1 MQTHG
6 LAKDAV
12 VGGAFVAAAV
22 ASGSALLYYLSLPDH
37 SGPGNSSPPPEGL
50 GLIYGAALGCIVGI
64 AVVSMAQRSLLCG
77 AASFVLAFA
86 AGALVWLVVGS
97 GTLGDRV
104 GDCLL
109 GLLVLGP
116 AAVVGLAL
124 GSLSLLLRQR
134 SERRD
139 AAR

>member
-1 MQTHG
+1 VQRQG
-6 LAKDAV
+6 LAKGAV
-12 VGGAFVAAAV
+12 VGGAFVAAATV
-22 ASGSALLYYLSLPDH
+22 AGSALLYYLSLPDH
-37 SGPGNSSPPPEGL
+37 TGPENSSPPPEGL

-64 AVVSMAQRSLLCG
+64 AAVTALQRSLLRA
-77 AASFVLAFA
+77 AASFAVAFVI
-86 AGALVWLVVGS
+86 GACVWLLTGS
-97 GTLGDRV
+97 GTISDRV

-116 AAVVGLAL
+116 AAIVGLAL

-134 SERRD
+134 SERRH